1 MEKRQLQFK
10 RSERRET
17 KMGWEVYHVFT
28 DVNNG
33 SSLAVKKNKVLGYFN
48 DFKST
53 TTYTVYLEYG
63 GCLGIYDGN
72 VLIFHW
78 GGYIVQ
84 YNYKDGSYSQLNK
97 VPKKV
102 ALTTERAHEFA
113 LRWFEKNKAVI

>member
-1 MEKRQLQFK
+1 MEKKQLKFD

-17 KMGWEVYHVFT
+17 KMGWDVYNVFT
-28 DVNNG
+28 DINNG
-33 SSLAVKKNKVLGYFN
+33 SSLAVKKNKVLGYYK
-48 DFKST
+48 DFKAT
-53 TTYTVYLEYG
+53 TTYSVYLEYG

-84 YNYKDGSYSQLNK
+84 YNYKDGTYTQLNK
-97 VPKKV
+97 SPKKKS
-102 ALTTERAHEFA
+102 LTTERAHEFA